1 MSPYFLLSFLIG
13 GVYGAIF
20 HLWRGKSPVDV
31 IYYFV
36 AGVIGF
42 GIGQSVAAFLG
53 WSFFLI
59 GPLHII
65 EASLCAWAS
74 LFLARWLRL

>member
-1 MSPYFLLSFLIG
+1 MSPYFLLSFLVG

-20 HLWRGKSPVDV
+20 HLWRGKSTVDV
-31 IYYFV
+31 VYYFL

-42 GIGQSVAAFLG
+42 SIGQAIA
-53 WSFFLI
+53 SFFNWPLLLI
-59 GPLHII
+59 GPIHII
-65 EASLCAWAS
+65 EASLCAWTV